1 MHFRLIS
8 LLIIISSLIIMSCEK
23 LATDPGG
30 DDMTVQTENGVNYWG
45 GAYNDYGYGV
55 VQTADGGYAVA
66 GSQYTSTTSQE
77 DLIMAKFN
85 SQLVF
90 EDTTILGTSG
100 AKNVANDIQQTN
112 DGGYILVGNTFNGT
126 DDDVWIVKLGPT
138 LEKAWED
145 TIKGKDATFGD
156 DWGNSIQQIN
166 SGNYVICGTRFDT
179 DNGEYDIMLWTYSH
193 DGTDGTP
200 KLIFADTDA
209 SGTTNTT
216 NDYGSHAQQTSDGG
230 FVIVG
235 TQGNDIAVIKLV
247 PAAAGAYNDDTNFGD
262 DGAGGDGHLAIDVG
276 TNSIDEGIFIQQTAD
291 GQYIVVGNTENGTG
305 QLSDVYVNTISNAG
319 IAGNSPITLG
329 GAYDDKAS
337 CVRQTTDGGFVLA
350 GEKYRG
356 LDADSEYD
364 VWVVKLTDALTVHW
378 NYTFG
383 GDMNDYAS
391 SISQTDDGGYII
403 TGHTMSYGDQSEI
416 ILLKLDHDGK
426 IDENIGDL
434 D

>member
-1 MHFRLIS
+1 
-8 LLIIISSLIIMSCEK
+8 
-23 LATDPGG
+23 
-30 DDMTVQTENGVNYWG
+30 
-45 GAYNDYGYGV
+45 
-55 VQTADGGYAVA
+55 
-66 GSQYTSTTSQE
+66 
-77 DLIMAKFN
+77 
-85 SQLVF
+85 
-90 EDTTILGTSG
+90 
-100 AKNVANDIQQTN
+100 
-112 DGGYILVGNTFNGT
+112 NGT

-276 TNSIDEGIFIQQTAD
+276 TNSIDQGIFIQQTAD
-291 GQYIVVGNTENGTG
+291 GQ
-305 QLSDVYVNTISNAG
+305 
-319 IAGNSPITLG
+319 
-329 GAYDDKAS
+329 
-337 CVRQTTDGGFVLA
+337 
-350 GEKYRG
+350 
-356 LDADSEYD
+356 
-364 VWVVKLTDALTVHW
+364 
-378 NYTFG
+378 
-383 GDMNDYAS
+383 
-391 SISQTDDGGYII
+391 
-403 TGHTMSYGDQSEI
+403 
-416 ILLKLDHDGK
+416 
-426 IDENIGDL
+426 
-434 D
+434 